1 MEIAAIIKKAMAM
14 LLEMIELAQRGVS
27 KEEIFERMKKPGS
40 VASDLIDAVQKRQD
54 EGSDFLGRD

>member
-1 MEIAAIIKKAMAM
+1 MGYAEVIKKAMAM

-27 KEEIFERMKKPGS
+27 KEDIFERMKAPGS

-54 EGSDFLGRD
+54 DGSSFLGRD

>member
-27 KEEIFERMKKPGS
+27 KEEIFERMKQPGS

-54 EGSDFLGRD
+54 DGSDFLGRD

>member
-27 KEEIFERMKKPGS
+27 KEEIFERMKQPGS

>member
-1 MEIAAIIKKAMAM
+1 MGYAEVIKKAMAM

-27 KEEIFERMKKPGS
+27 KEDIFERMKAPGS

-54 EGSDFLGRD
+54 DGSDFLGRD

>member
-27 KEEIFERMKKPGS
+27 KEEIFERMKQPGS

-54 EGSDFLGRD
+54 EGSEFLGRD

>member
-1 MEIAAIIKKAMAM
+1 MGYGEVIKKAMTM

-40 VASDLIDAVQKRQD
+40 VASDLIDAVQKRKED
-54 EGSDFLGRD
+54 GSAFLGRD

>member
-1 MEIAAIIKKAMAM
+1 MGYAEVIKKAMLM

-27 KEEIFERMKKPGS
+27 KEEIFERMKQPGS

-54 EGSDFLGRD
+54 DGSDFLGRD